1 MDGRTRFKLDLAL
14 VRTLLDEV
22 ERSVDH
28 DGGVSSQLLDELERL
43 TVSLSKAHAPHSEK
57 RLRGAA

>member
-1 MDGRTRFKLDLAL
+1 MDGRARFKLDLAI

-22 ERSVDH
+22 ERGVDH
-28 DGGVSSQLLDELERL
+28 DGGVSSQLLEELERL
-43 TVSLSKAHAPHSEK
+43 TASLAKARAPHSET

>member
-1 MDGRTRFKLDLAL
+1 MDARTRFKLDLAL

-22 ERSVDH
+22 ERGVDH

-43 TVSLSKAHAPHSEK
+43 TAGLAAHAPPSGK